1 MFAVPLPITRNCANI
16 VSEAEMSNVKH
27 KNCALRALA
36 KSAKSRLG
44 NNSYDKDEL
53 SAPKDVTPEQKAI
66 YVKLNKLKRAGES
79 VNNPVAQLADE
90 NILRTLSHEEKQR
103 YIIKLC
109 ADYVSVKNY
118 MEKKSVG

>member
-1 MFAVPLPITRNCANI
+1 MFAVPLPIARNCANI
-16 VSEAEMSNVKH
+16 ASEAEMSNVKH
-27 KNCALRALA
+27 KNCARRALA

>member
-1 MFAVPLPITRNCANI
+1 MFVVPLPIARNCANI

-66 YVKLNKLKRAGES
+66 YVKLNKLNEPDK
-79 VNNPVAQLADE
+79 
-90 NILRTLSHEEKQR
+90 
-103 YIIKLC
+103 
-109 ADYVSVKNY
+109 
-118 MEKKSVG
+118 

>member
-1 MFAVPLPITRNCANI
+1 
-16 VSEAEMSNVKH
+16 MSNVKH

-36 KSAKSRLG
+36 KSAKSRLS

-79 VNNPVAQLADE
+79 VTNPVAQLADE
-90 NILRTLSHEEKQR
+90 NILRTLSHEERQR

-118 MEKKSVG
+118 MEKKSLG